1 MSRSLRHARI
11 HRRRGRRGS
20 AGFSLIEVMIAV
32 LVLGVGLLGFALM
45 QTMNVRFAQSANQRT
60 QVTNLS
66 YELFDQMRV
75 NRVRA
80 LDYEGAYTASTTG
93 AACIPAIGVDLGAS
107 DYRAAWEC
115 RLAKALGVGA
125 TAMVTRS
132 GNEIEVSISWG
143 DERWV
148 DGAPS
153 QVFTTRTEL

>member
-1 MSRSLRHARI
+1 MIRPLRATRMSGRRHAA
-11 HRRRGRRGS
+11 

-80 LDYEGAYTASTTG
+80 LDYEGSYTAST
-93 AACIPAIGVDLGAS
+93 ADDACIPATGEDLTALV
-107 DYRAAWEC
+107 YRNAWEC
-115 RLAKALGVGA
+115 RLAKALGGGA
-125 TAMVTRS
+125 TATVTQS
-132 GNEIEVSISWG
+132 GNEVEVSISWG

-153 QVFTTRTEL
+153 QVFTTSTEL